1 MKYLSVALLWVLL
14 GSNFVD
20 GLLISTNWSAWLFF
34 PYVACLAGSTYM
46 FGTYITKKIM
56 KD

>member
-1 MKYLSVALLWVLL
+1 MKYLSVDLPWVLL
-14 GSNFVD
+14 ATSFIS
-20 GLLISTNWSAWLFF
+20 GLSYSIDWSSWLFF
-34 PYVACLAGSTYM
+34 PYVTALTGGVYM

>member
-1 MKYLSVALLWVLL
+1 MKYLSVALLWVLF
-14 GSNFVD
+14 GTHFVD

-34 PYVACLAGSTYM
+34 PYIVCLIGGTYM

>member
-1 MKYLSVALLWVLL
+1 MKYVSVALLWVLL
-14 GSNFVD
+14 FANFIR
-20 GLLISTNWSAWLFF
+20 GLSYSIDWSAWLFF
-34 PYVACLAGSTYM
+34 PYVLWLLGGVYM